1 MDNQSYIRRSER
13 IFWNQ
18 MWKEI
23 DSLFKKANEDA
34 SSQKTES
41 DVQEIDW
48 DSIFSGIVS
57 DNEDNEDDRLPK
69 LPF

>member
-1 MDNQSYIRRSER
+1 MENQPYIRRSER

-23 DSLFKKANEDA
+23 DSLFKKVNEDA

-48 DSIFSGIVS
+48 DSIFSGIVP
-57 DNEDNEDDRLPK
+57 DNEDDGLPS

>member
-1 MDNQSYIRRSER
+1 MDNQPYIRRSDR

-18 MWKEI
+18 ICKEI
-23 DSLFKKANEDA
+23 DSFIYKDNEDVY
-34 SSQKTES
+34 SQKTES

-48 DSIFSGIVS
+48 DSIFSVIVP
-57 DNEDNEDDRLPK
+57 DNEDDGLPK

>member
-48 DSIFSGIVS
+48 DSIFSGIVP
-57 DNEDNEDDRLPK
+57 DNEDDGLPS